1 MCSKVLKTIKI
12 FFNIL
17 FTELNGVFPI
27 FISTKHYYSAL
38 NLLKAGEEFLKRK
51 TLGKDL
57 SEYKAFR
64 LKDYRTQ
71 CDNQMSELELQLM

>member
-1 MCSKVLKTIKI
+1 MLIYERLNNINRTLKCKCG
-12 FFNIL
+12 NIIDRDY
-17 FTELNGVFPI
+17 NA
-27 FISTKHYYSAL
+27 AL

-64 LKDYRTQ
+64 LKDYRTE
-71 CDNQMSELELQLM
+71 CDNQMSELELQLL